1 MANWLTTH
9 FPEAELRDVAGLVK
23 LVGVDELKDNDWSLS
38 PTNYVGL
45 APLEEDE
52 NFDFKDTMREIHMKL
67 KGLNDE
73 AIILATTIE
82 NNFKEL
88 GI

>member
-9 FPEAELRDVAGLVK
+9 FPEAELRDVPGLVK

-52 NFDFKDTMREIHMKL
+52 ILTSKIRCAIHMKL
-67 KGLNDE
+67 KGLNGE
-73 AIILATTIE
+73 AIILATAIE